1 MKIMLFFI
9 SFIGLAYSF
18 ASHEKPKT
26 NAIQINTSEKP
37 SKNVLPD
44 KKKSLEAFQKIITV
58 LKSPRCINC
67 HPTGDVP
74 RQGDIQRLHPFGVT
88 RGEANHGGKVQQCAT
103 CHHTENMDFANVP
116 GAPHWGLAP
125 KSMGWFGL
133 SDIEIGKKLTDKNSN
148 GGRSAQ
154 DLVKHMSSDSLV
166 LWAWNPGKGRK
177 KPPIELEEWK
187 KVLIEWIENGAEV
200 PLN

>member
-1 MKIMLFFI
+1 MKIILLALGLFVTSYSFI
-9 SFIGLAYSF
+9 SF
-18 ASHEKPKT
+18 KKT
-26 NAIQINTSEKP
+26 ETE
-37 SKNVLPD
+37 SKKEIVAEQLPRKLTPD
-44 KKKSLEAFQKIITV
+44 KQKSLEAFQKIITV

-88 RGEANHGGKVQQCAT
+88 RGEADHGGKVQKCAS
-103 CHHTENMDFANVP
+103 CHHSENMEFANVP

-133 SDIEIGKKLTDKNSN
+133 SDLEIGKKLTDKKSN
-148 GGRSAQ
+148 GGRTAQ
-154 DLVKHMSSDSLV
+154 DLVTHMSSDSLV
-166 LWAWNPGKGRK
+166 LWAWKPGKGRS

-187 KVLIEWIENGAEV
+187 KVLIDWIENGAEV
-200 PLN
+200 PTK